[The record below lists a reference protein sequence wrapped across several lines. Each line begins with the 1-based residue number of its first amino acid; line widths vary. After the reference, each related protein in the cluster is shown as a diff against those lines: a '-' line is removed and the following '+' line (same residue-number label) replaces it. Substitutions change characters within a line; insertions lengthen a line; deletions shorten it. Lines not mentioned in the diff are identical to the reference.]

1 KKIMKWAL
9 ENASSLVAVSDGLKE
24 SLLEFTNREDIYTI
38 PNTLDVKLFDIEK
51 VKNQHHLMV

>member
-1 KKIMKWAL
+1 MKWAL